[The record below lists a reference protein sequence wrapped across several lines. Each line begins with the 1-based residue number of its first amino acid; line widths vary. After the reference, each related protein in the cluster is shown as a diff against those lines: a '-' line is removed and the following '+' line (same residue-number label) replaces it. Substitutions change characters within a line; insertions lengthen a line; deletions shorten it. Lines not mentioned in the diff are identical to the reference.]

1 MLAVGE
7 IHFRV
12 GYLVVAVGVLGL
24 LRKPLRHPDRPGSRW
39 LALTVVALA
48 LVLGSVGLY
57 AFVDGLTGSLALF
70 SLVMFGITL
79 CFVGWLPIAVEF
91 ATGESASRPLL
102 LALGGFTA
110 VHLVVL
116 VTNFLWVHELV
127 YRSSVFVDASGTLH
141 RYEHLGPLFW
151 LHVVVIYMLA
161 GLSTALFVSEWARA
175 SGLRRRQA
183 GTLALALVPAFV
195 VSVPWYTGVIE
206 FPFDP
211 TPAGAAAGIGV
222 LTWGLYREEFLE
234 VVPVGRE
241 TVIEEMGD
249 AVVILDSENHV
260 LDWNRTALDLFDPDG
275 ATVGMSAEAF
285 FETVPREQFET
296 FRTADERDTEVSI
309 QDDGRERHFSVT
321 LSTIADDGDDVLGRV
336 LVVRDISALKRRE
349 QQLLEQNEHLDEFAA
364 VVSHDLQGPLMELR
378 ASADRAVRT
387 GDASHAE
394 DVLAAADRMDRLVD
408 NLLQLARAGTQV
420 ADTEPVALDGVARV
434 AWQTVWTP
442 DAALAIETDRTV
454 VADAERLQQL
464 FENLF
469 RNAVTHGRS
478 TERDTHADDAVS
490 TQTDGGEDATLTVTV
505 GTVPAGFYVADDG
518 RGIPPAER
526 ERVFERGYTTAADG
540 TGLGLGI
547 VRQIAGAHGWSVR
560 ATGSEDGGTRIE
572 VTGLGE
578 VADTTRPSGEP

>member
-1 MLAVGE
+1 
-7 IHFRV
+7 
-12 GYLVVAVGVLGL
+12 
-24 LRKPLRHPDRPGSRW
+24 
-39 LALTVVALA
+39 
-48 LVLGSVGLY
+48 
-57 AFVDGLTGSLALF
+57 
-70 SLVMFGITL
+70 
-79 CFVGWLPIAVEF
+79 
-91 ATGESASRPLL
+91 
-102 LALGGFTA
+102 
-110 VHLVVL
+110 
-116 VTNFLWVHELV
+116 
-127 YRSSVFVDASGTLH
+127 
-141 RYEHLGPLFW
+141 
-151 LHVVVIYMLA
+151 
-161 GLSTALFVSEWARA
+161 
-175 SGLRRRQA
+175 
-183 GTLALALVPAFV
+183 
-195 VSVPWYTGVIE
+195 
-206 FPFDP
+206 
-211 TPAGAAAGIGV
+211 
-222 LTWGLYREEFLE
+222 
-234 VVPVGRE
+234 
-241 TVIEEMGD
+241 
-249 AVVILDSENHV
+249 
-260 LDWNRTALDLFDPDG
+260 
-275 ATVGMSAEAF
+275 
-285 FETVPREQFET
+285 
-296 FRTADERDTEVSI
+296 
-309 QDDGRERHFSVT
+309 VT

-349 QQLLEQNEHLDEFAA
+349 QQLLKQNEHLDEFAA

-420 ADTEPVALDGVARV
+420 ADTESVALDGVARV

-526 ERVFERGYTTAADG
+526 EQVFERGYTTAADG